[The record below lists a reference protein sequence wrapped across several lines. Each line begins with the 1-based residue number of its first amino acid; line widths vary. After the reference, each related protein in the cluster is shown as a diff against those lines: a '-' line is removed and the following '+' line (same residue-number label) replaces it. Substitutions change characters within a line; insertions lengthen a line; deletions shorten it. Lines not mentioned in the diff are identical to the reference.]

1 MEIKFSTQKYMYEFM
16 EWIDNNG
23 YGALVEGLEIAGSG
37 GFATLNM
44 TSAMMENITELFEII
59 ILERSGMINAN
70 ERLRELLHIAV
81 FEPGR
86 DYMCRVFENYIA
98 ENDCLNLEGFA
109 IFRLGEFSAL
119 VDIALYKAV
128 KKILY

>member
-1 MEIKFSTQKYMYEFM
+1 M

-59 ILERSGMINAN
+59 ILERGGMINAN